1 MSDLTARIT
10 EIQRDHWQLGSDD
23 EWVCALCGSD
33 FHTQRTHR
41 EHLSELIAQAAE
53 DHYRPRIEK
62 PEQLAALPIGSV
74 VAHTESRD
82 DRTEYRKFG
91 PYVWGKFGDS
101 CMYSAP
107 PIYKHTPLR
116 LLWSPGTRR

>member
-1 MSDLTARIT
+1 MPDFTARIT
-10 EIQRDHWQLGSDD
+10 EILREHFCEYIGGT
-23 EWVCALCGSD
+23 CLCGKPVKNLL
-33 FHTQRTHR
+33 
-41 EHLSELIAQAAE
+41 EHSEHVSAIVARAAE
-53 DHYRPRIEK
+53 ENYRPRIES

-74 VAHTESRD
+74 VAHTESQD

-101 CMYSAP
+101 RMYSAP

-116 LLWSPGTRR
+116 LLWSPGAGK